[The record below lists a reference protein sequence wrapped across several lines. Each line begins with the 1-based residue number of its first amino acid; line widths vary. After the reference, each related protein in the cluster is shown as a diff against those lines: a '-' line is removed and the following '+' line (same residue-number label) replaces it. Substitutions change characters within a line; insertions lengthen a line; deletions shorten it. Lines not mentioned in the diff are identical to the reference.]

1 MKKKKKRVL
10 KFLCFFTAFVITVVS
25 IYFSSDRIVVSLAE
39 KTFDSIISSA
49 SYHAVDIIV
58 EEKYRYSDLVDIKT
72 DSSGNVG
79 MIITDSYAVNKLAAT
94 AATKA
99 YDYLSEKIEK
109 GVEVPLGAFT
119 GIRLISGFGAKV
131 RMKVISVASVKCDF
145 VSEFAQ
151 AGINQ
156 TRHSLYLNINCV
168 VNVVTKTKTK
178 KINDKIT
185 VLVFDN
191 LIVGKVPNVVVRP
204 ITIGKSEI
212 KP

>member
-25 IYFSSDRIVVSLAE
+25 IYFSSDRIVVNLAE

-99 YDYLSEKIEK
+99 YAYLSERIEK

-145 VSEFAQ
+145 ISEFAQ

-178 KINDKIT
+178 TINDKIT

-191 LIVGKVPNVVVRP
+191 LIVGKVPNVVVTP

>member
-94 AATKA
+94 AVTKA
-99 YDYLSEKIEK
+99 YAYLSEKIEK

-119 GIRLISGFGAKV
+119 GIRLISGFGVKV

-191 LIVGKVPNVVVRP
+191 LIVGKVPNVVVTP

>member
-1 MKKKKKRVL
+1 MKKKKKKVL

-79 MIITDSYAVNKLAAT
+79 MIITDSYAVNKLAAM
-94 AATKA
+94 AAKKA

-191 LIVGKVPNVVVRP
+191 LIVGKVPNVVVTP

>member
-1 MKKKKKRVL
+1 MKKKKRVF
-10 KFLCFFTAFVITVVS
+10 KSACFLAAFVVTVVS
-25 IYFSSDRIVVSLAE
+25 IYFSSDRIVVGFAE

-58 EEKYRYSDLVDIKT
+58 EEKYNYSDLIDIKT
-72 DSSGNVG
+72 DSEGNVG
-79 MIITDSYAVNKLAAT
+79 MIITDSYAVNKLATT

-99 YDYLSEKIEK
+99 YDYLSAEIEK
-109 GVEVPLGAFT
+109 GVEVPVGAFT
-119 GIRLISGFGAKV
+119 GIRLISGFGTKV

-168 VNVVTKTKTK
+168 VNVVTKTKTET
-178 KINDKIT
+178 INDKIT

-191 LIVGKVPNVVVRP
+191 LIVGKVPNVVVTP

>member
-49 SYHAVDIIV
+49 SYHTVDIIV

-94 AATKA
+94 AVAKA
-99 YDYLSEKIEK
+99 YAYLSEKIEK

-191 LIVGKVPNVVVRP
+191 LIVGKVPNVVVTP

>member
-72 DSSGNVG
+72 DSSGNVS

-99 YDYLSEKIEK
+99 YAYLSERIEK

-191 LIVGKVPNVVVRP
+191 LIVGKVPNVVVTP

>member
-1 MKKKKKRVL
+1 MKKKKKRIL

-99 YDYLSEKIEK
+99 YAYLSERIEK

-145 VSEFAQ
+145 ISEFAQ

-191 LIVGKVPNVVVRP
+191 LIVGKVPNVVVTP
-204 ITIGKSEI
+204 ITLGKSEI

>member
-58 EEKYRYSDLVDIKT
+58 EGKYRYSDLVDIKT

-99 YDYLSEKIEK
+99 YAYLSEKIEK

-178 KINDKIT
+178 KISDKIT

-191 LIVGKVPNVVVRP
+191 LIVGKVPNVVVTP

>member
-1 MKKKKKRVL
+1 MKKKKKRIL

-99 YDYLSEKIEK
+99 YAYLSEKIEK

-145 VSEFAQ
+145 VSEFVQ

-156 TRHSLYLNINCV
+156 TRHSLYLNVNCV

-191 LIVGKVPNVVVRP
+191 LIVGKVPNVVVTP

>member
-94 AATKA
+94 AVTKA
-99 YDYLSEKIEK
+99 YAYLSEKIEK

-191 LIVGKVPNVVVRP
+191 LIVGKVPNVVVTP

>member
-1 MKKKKKRVL
+1 M
-10 KFLCFFTAFVITVVS
+10 
-25 IYFSSDRIVVSLAE
+25 
-39 KTFDSIISSA
+39 
-49 SYHAVDIIV
+49 
-58 EEKYRYSDLVDIKT
+58 
-72 DSSGNVG
+72 
-79 MIITDSYAVNKLAAT
+79 
-94 AATKA
+94 
-99 YDYLSEKIEK
+99 
-109 GVEVPLGAFT
+109 GAFT

-191 LIVGKVPNVVVRP
+191 LIVGKVPNVVVTP

>member
-72 DSSGNVG
+72 DSFGNVG

-99 YDYLSEKIEK
+99 YAYLSEKIEK

-191 LIVGKVPNVVVRP
+191 LIVGKVPNVVVTP

>member
-1 MKKKKKRVL
+1 MKKKKKKVF
-10 KFLCFFTAFVITVVS
+10 KFLCFCAAFAITVVS
-25 IYFSSDRIVVSLAE
+25 IYFSSDRIVVSFAE

-58 EEKYRYSDLVDIKT
+58 QEKYNYSDLVDIKT

-79 MIITDSYAVNKLAAT
+79 MIITDSYAVNKLATT

-99 YDYLSEKIEK
+99 YDYLTEEINK
-109 GVEVPLGAFT
+109 GVDVPVGAFT
-119 GIRLISGFGAKV
+119 GIRLISGFGTKV

-145 VSEFAQ
+145 ISEFAQ

-168 VNVVTKTKTK
+168 VNVVTKTKTET
-178 KINDKIT
+178 INDKIT
-185 VLVFDN
+185 ILVFDN
-191 LIVGKVPNVVVRP
+191 LIVGKVPNVVVTP
-204 ITIGKSEI
+204 VTIGKSEI

>member
-99 YDYLSEKIEK
+99 YAYLSEKIEK

-145 VSEFAQ
+145 ISEFAQ

-178 KINDKIT
+178 TINDKIT

-191 LIVGKVPNVVVRP
+191 LIVGKVPNVVVTP

>member
-25 IYFSSDRIVVSLAE
+25 IYFSSDRIVVNLAE

-94 AATKA
+94 AVTKA
-99 YDYLSEKIEK
+99 YAYLSEKIEK

-191 LIVGKVPNVVVRP
+191 LIVGKVPNVVVTP

>member
-72 DSSGNVG
+72 DSSGNVD

-94 AATKA
+94 AVTKA
-99 YDYLSEKIEK
+99 YDYVSEKIEK

-191 LIVGKVPNVVVRP
+191 LIVGKVPNVVVTP

>member
-1 MKKKKKRVL
+1 MKKKKKKVL

-94 AATKA
+94 AVTKA
-99 YDYLSEKIEK
+99 YAYLSKKIEK

-178 KINDKIT
+178 TINDKIT

-191 LIVGKVPNVVVRP
+191 LIVGKVPNVVVTP

>member
-1 MKKKKKRVL
+1 MKKKKKKVF
-10 KFLCFFTAFVITVVS
+10 KFLCFLTAFVITVVS
-25 IYFSSDRIVVSLAE
+25 IYFSSDRIVVSFAE

-58 EEKYRYSDLVDIKT
+58 EEKYNYSDLVDIKT

-79 MIITDSYAVNKLAAT
+79 MIITDSYAVNKLATT

-99 YDYLSEKIEK
+99 YDYLTGKINK
-109 GVEVPLGAFT
+109 GVDVPVGAFT
-119 GIRLISGFGAKV
+119 GIRLISGFGTKV
-131 RMKVISVASVKCDF
+131 KMKVISVASVKCDF
-145 VSEFAQ
+145 ISEFAQ

-168 VNVVTKTKTK
+168 VNVVTKTKTET
-178 KINDKIT
+178 INEKIT
-185 VLVFDN
+185 ILVFDN
-191 LIVGKVPNVVVRP
+191 LIVGKVPNVVVTP
-204 ITIGKSEI
+204 VTIGKSEI

>member
-1 MKKKKKRVL
+1 MKKKKKKVL

-79 MIITDSYAVNKLAAT
+79 MIITDSYAVNKLAST

-99 YDYLSEKIEK
+99 YDYVSEKIEK

-145 VSEFAQ
+145 ISEFAQ

-191 LIVGKVPNVVVRP
+191 LIVGKVPIVVVTP

>member
-10 KFLCFFTAFVITVVS
+10 KFLCFFTAFVITVIS

-94 AATKA
+94 AVTKA
-99 YDYLSEKIEK
+99 YDYLFEKIEK

-191 LIVGKVPNVVVRP
+191 LIVGKVPNVVVTP

>member
-10 KFLCFFTAFVITVVS
+10 KFLCFFTTFVITVVS

-94 AATKA
+94 AVTKA
-99 YDYLSEKIEK
+99 YAYLSEKIEK

-178 KINDKIT
+178 TINDKIT

-191 LIVGKVPNVVVRP
+191 LIVGKVPNVVVTP

>member
-72 DSSGNVG
+72 ASSGNVG

-94 AATKA
+94 AVTKA

-131 RMKVISVASVKCDF
+131 RMKVISVASVKLRFCF
-145 VSEFAQ
+145 GVS
-151 AGINQ
+151 AGGNK
-156 TRHSLYLNINCV
+156 SD
-168 VNVVTKTKTK
+168 KTFTLSQHKLRCQRGYKNENK
-178 KINDKIT
+178 KEK
-185 VLVFDN
+185 
-191 LIVGKVPNVVVRP
+191 R
-204 ITIGKSEI
+204 
-212 KP
+212 

>member
-1 MKKKKKRVL
+1 MKKKKKRIL

-99 YDYLSEKIEK
+99 YAYLSEKIEK

-191 LIVGKVPNVVVRP
+191 LIVGKVPNVVVTP

>member
-1 MKKKKKRVL
+1 MKKKKKKVL
-10 KFLCFFTAFVITVVS
+10 KFLCFFTTFVITVVS
-25 IYFSSDRIVVSLAE
+25 IYVSSDRIVVSLAE

-94 AATKA
+94 AVTKA
-99 YDYLSEKIEK
+99 YAYLSEKIEK

-178 KINDKIT
+178 TINDKIT

-191 LIVGKVPNVVVRP
+191 LIVGKVPNVVVTP

>member
-99 YDYLSEKIEK
+99 YAYLSEKIEK

-119 GIRLISGFGAKV
+119 GIRLLSGFGAKV

-178 KINDKIT
+178 TINDKIT

-191 LIVGKVPNVVVRP
+191 LIVGKVPNVVVTP

>member
-94 AATKA
+94 AVTKA
-99 YDYLSEKIEK
+99 YAYLSKKIEK

-178 KINDKIT
+178 TINDKIT

-191 LIVGKVPNVVVRP
+191 LIVGKVPNVVVTP

>member
-1 MKKKKKRVL
+1 MKKKKKRIL

-99 YDYLSEKIEK
+99 YAYLSERIEK

-145 VSEFAQ
+145 ISEFAQ

-191 LIVGKVPNVVVRP
+191 LIVGKAPNVVVTP

>member
-151 AGINQ
+151 EGINQ

-191 LIVGKVPNVVVRP
+191 LIVGKVPNVVVTP

>member
-94 AATKA
+94 AVTKA
-99 YDYLSEKIEK
+99 YAYLSEKIEK

-191 LIVGKVPNVVVRP
+191 LIVGKVPNVVVTP

-212 KP
+212 NP

>member
-10 KFLCFFTAFVITVVS
+10 KFQCFFTAFVITVVS

-94 AATKA
+94 AVTKA
-99 YDYLSEKIEK
+99 YAYLSEKIEK

-191 LIVGKVPNVVVRP
+191 LIVGKVPNVVVTP

>member
-94 AATKA
+94 AAIKA
-99 YDYLSEKIEK
+99 YAYLSEKIEK

-191 LIVGKVPNVVVRP
+191 LIVGKVPNVVVTP

>member
-25 IYFSSDRIVVSLAE
+25 IYFSSDRIVVNLAE

-94 AATKA
+94 AAIKA
-99 YDYLSEKIEK
+99 YAYLSEKIEK

-119 GIRLISGFGAKV
+119 GIRIISGFGAKV

-191 LIVGKVPNVVVRP
+191 LIVGKVPNVVVTP

>member
-10 KFLCFFTAFVITVVS
+10 KFLCFFTTFVITVVS

-94 AATKA
+94 AVTKA
-99 YDYLSEKIEK
+99 YAYLSEKIEK
-109 GVEVPLGAFT
+109 GVE
-119 GIRLISGFGAKV
+119 
-131 RMKVISVASVKCDF
+131 
-145 VSEFAQ
+145 
-151 AGINQ
+151 
-156 TRHSLYLNINCV
+156 
-168 VNVVTKTKTK
+168 
-178 KINDKIT
+178 
-185 VLVFDN
+185 
-191 LIVGKVPNVVVRP
+191 
-204 ITIGKSEI
+204 IGRAACRERV
-212 KP
+212 

>member
-1 MKKKKKRVL
+1 MKKKKKRIL

-99 YDYLSEKIEK
+99 YAYLSERIEK

-145 VSEFAQ
+145 ISEFAQ

-191 LIVGKVPNVVVRP
+191 LIVGKVPNVVVTR

>member
-99 YDYLSEKIEK
+99 YAYLSERIEK

-145 VSEFAQ
+145 ISEFAQ

-191 LIVGKVPNVVVRP
+191 LIVGKVPNVVVTP

>member
-1 MKKKKKRVL
+1 MKKKKKKVL

-99 YDYLSEKIEK
+99 YAYLSEKIEK

-178 KINDKIT
+178 TINDKIT

-191 LIVGKVPNVVVRP
+191 LIVGKVPNVVVTP

>member
-168 VNVVTKTKTK
+168 VHVVTKTKTK

-191 LIVGKVPNVVVRP
+191 LIVGKVPNVVVTP

>member
-1 MKKKKKRVL
+1 M
-10 KFLCFFTAFVITVVS
+10 
-25 IYFSSDRIVVSLAE
+25 SLAE

-94 AATKA
+94 AAIKA
-99 YDYLSEKIEK
+99 YAYLSEKIEK
-109 GVEVPLGAFT
+109 GVEVPVGACT

-191 LIVGKVPNVVVRP
+191 LIIGKVPNVVVTP